1 LRIMAKPAPLKVQDI
16 SQKDT
21 IIALMGP
28 TGAGKSTFINV
39 ATKQDGKTI
48 GHKLKSCTSEIRAVR
63 YFHPQRKDAPIVFVD
78 TPGFDD
84 THKSDTEILKIIA
97 DWLEKTYNNKNKLA
111 GIIYLHRI
119 SDNRMAGTPLKNL
132 RMFANLCGDDATKNV
147 ILATTMWEL
156 FQGDEGDRRVK
167 QLQEKYW
174 KGMLDNGST
183 VAQFRP
189 TTFDS
194 AWEIV
199 NIIVGKDSGHH
210 SRPLLI
216 QEEMVDLGRQLSET
230 KAGITLY
237 DTLQRLLAEQQETVR
252 QLRDEAQTQNNPQ
265 LVEEL
270 NSQYEQIR
278 ENIRKT
284 FDQVQE
290 MKIPFGRRVLGFFSF
305 KRSRA
310 HAVTIG

>member
-1 LRIMAKPAPLKVQDI
+1 
-16 SQKDT
+16 
-21 IIALMGP
+21 
-28 TGAGKSTFINV
+28 
-39 ATKQDGKTI
+39 
-48 GHKLKSCTSEIRAVR
+48 
-63 YFHPQRKDAPIVFVD
+63 
-78 TPGFDD
+78 
-84 THKSDTEILKIIA
+84 
-97 DWLEKTYNNKNKLA
+97 
-111 GIIYLHRI
+111 
-119 SDNRMAGTPLKNL
+119 
-132 RMFANLCGDDATKNV
+132 
-147 ILATTMWEL
+147 
-156 FQGDEGDRRVK
+156 
-167 QLQEKYW
+167 
-174 KGMLDNGST
+174 
-183 VAQFRP
+183 
-189 TTFDS
+189 
-194 AWEIV
+194 
-199 NIIVGKDSGHH
+199 
-210 SRPLLI
+210 
-216 QEEMVDLGRQLSET
+216 VDLGRQLSET